1 MRLVLDARAGDLRR
15 RVGANAWVVLEE
27 LLLGAT
33 VGHAGEAVSRA
44 TVRALA
50 ERTGLSKDTVARSL
64 QRLRKA
70 DAFTVERN
78 ATTTAAASS
87 RSATSSTSPRCPSTS
102 SPTSQPLRNSRVGRV
117 GFLAPSSYRCSA
129 KRSRRD
135 DLLVTNLDRRA
146 GDRQGLRRTV
156 GNPSVAFIE
165 APRPTIVGEHPELE
179 PHPSIGA

>member
-1 MRLVLDARAGDLRR
+1 MRLVLEARSGDLRR

-70 DAFTVERN
+70 DAFTVEPERHDYSGRFVSVRYLIDL
-78 ATTTAAASS
+78 TTLPIEIVIGEAVAAELT
-87 RSATSSTSPRCPSTS
+87 RRPR
-102 SPTSQPLRNSRVGRV
+102 RG
-117 GFLAPSSYRCSA
+117 
-129 KRSRRD
+129 
-135 DLLVTNLDRRA
+135 A
-146 GDRQGLRRTV
+146 G
-156 GNPSVAFIE
+156 
-165 APRPTIVGEHPELE
+165 PEQL
-179 PHPSIGA
+179 SMLG

>member
-70 DAFTVERN
+70 DAFTVEPERHDDSGRFVSVRYLIDL
-78 ATTTAAASS
+78 TTLPIEIVISEAVAAELT
-87 RSATSSTSPRCPSTS
+87 RRPR
-102 SPTSQPLRNSRVGRV
+102 RG
-117 GFLAPSSYRCSA
+117 
-129 KRSRRD
+129 
-135 DLLVTNLDRRA
+135 A
-146 GDRQGLRRTV
+146 G
-156 GNPSVAFIE
+156 
-165 APRPTIVGEHPELE
+165 PEQL
-179 PHPSIGA
+179 SMLG